1 VIVRL
6 KDEGII
12 EQVGGLDYVQRLTD
26 GVPGIGF
33 LEQYLGI
40 VLEKYRLRAAL
51 KAAATLAYSVYELE
65 GTSEEL
71 LADAEETIT
80 ELQLAGGTKRE
91 VALNQVISPVMQ
103 DLANYHRG
111 GAQMHGL
118 LNTGIDYT
126 DKFLGGMGGRN
137 GNYIV
142 ISARP
147 GLGKTSI
154 ATQIALHAA
163 LDFEWWEPVLENG
176 KPVME
181 MGAED
186 EERPKVMHR
195 KGIPVAIFS
204 LEMATDAL
212 VHRML
217 FQRARADMQ
226 RWRTGFA
233 EKGDIE
239 PIEVAAEEFL
249 ATNNIWIDDEGRST
263 IDSLKAKAR
272 RMFRQHGIKLFVI
285 DYVQLMRS
293 RDRRFRDDRVQ
304 ELAEISG
311 EIQALGK
318 ELYVPIIVLAQ
329 MNRDYEK
336 DPTRAPRLSDLKDCG
351 SIEQDADLVGFLYQ
365 PKLKTEKEA
374 QYLSA
379 MNQVYG
385 EDWSK
390 FPSRVDLLWAK
401 NRYGPTGKNQ
411 LLFQRSCTRFEDYE
425 KWLKEHDIKP
435 PAKGEGKPKDDEPK
449 YERGIDP
456 EDADWSKK

>member
-1 VIVRL
+1 MSDTRKKTKNPDRLPPHSEEAERMVLGTVFDSPVDGMIAMEQAGVKSEWFYSLPHQVIWKAIVAQSKAGAVDLVSVIVRL

-51 KAAATLAYSVYELE
+51 KAAATLAHAVYELE

-91 VALNQVISPVMQ
+91 VALNQVISPVVQ
-103 DLANYHRG
+103 ELFNYHRG

-126 DKFLGGMGGRN
+126 DKFLGGLGGRN

-186 EERPKVMHR
+186 EERPKVIHR
-195 KGIPVAIFS
+195 KGVPVAIFS

-263 IDSLKAKAR
+263 IDS
-272 RMFRQHGIKLFVI
+272 
-285 DYVQLMRS
+285 
-293 RDRRFRDDRVQ
+293 
-304 ELAEISG
+304 
-311 EIQALGK
+311 
-318 ELYVPIIVLAQ
+318 
-329 MNRDYEK
+329 
-336 DPTRAPRLSDLKDCG
+336 
-351 SIEQDADLVGFLYQ
+351 
-365 PKLKTEKEA
+365 
-374 QYLSA
+374 
-379 MNQVYG
+379 
-385 EDWSK
+385 
-390 FPSRVDLLWAK
+390 
-401 NRYGPTGKNQ
+401 
-411 LLFQRSCTRFEDYE
+411 
-425 KWLKEHDIKP
+425 
-435 PAKGEGKPKDDEPK
+435 
-449 YERGIDP
+449 
-456 EDADWSKK
+456 